1 MEVSD
6 SAAYLPPLGSQFRG
20 CDLLPEVKSV
30 LHFLTIGRRGESM
43 TTWAEVLKDEA
54 TGREKAL
61 GVAG

>member
-6 SAAYLPPLGSQFRG
+6 SAAYLPPLGSHSRG
-20 CDLLPEVKSV
+20 CDFLPAVKSV
-30 LHFLTIGRRGESM
+30 PHFLTIGRRGESM
-43 TTWAEVLKDEA
+43 TTWAEVLKDGA